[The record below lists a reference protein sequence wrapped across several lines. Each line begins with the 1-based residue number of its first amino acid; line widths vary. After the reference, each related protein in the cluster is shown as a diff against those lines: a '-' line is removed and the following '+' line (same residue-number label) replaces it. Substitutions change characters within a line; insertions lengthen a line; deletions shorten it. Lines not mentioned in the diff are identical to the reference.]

1 MFLVFGID
9 DQEKILEYNN
19 LDSCVSCGRYNKY
32 KVYKVS
38 SAFSLFF
45 IPMIKWNKRYFVE
58 SSCCNS
64 IFELKKEVGLK
75 IEKGENIT
83 IKKENLRFLGYK
95 NNPNYYSQQGK
106 KCFNCGYIASQEFQY
121 CPKCGNRL

>member
-9 DQEKILEYNN
+9 DKEKILEYNN
-19 LDSCVSCGRYNKY
+19 LDTCASCGRYSKY
-32 KVYKVS
+32 KVYKIS

-45 IPMIKWNKRYFVE
+45 IPMFKWNKRFFME

-75 IEKGENIT
+75 IEKGEKIT
-83 IKKENLRFLGYK
+83 IKKEDLRFLGYK
-95 NNPNYYSQQGK
+95 NNPNYYSPQGK

-121 CPKCGNRL
+121 CPKCGKRL